1 MPGIKFGSQSYNS
14 PGEQHFYIA
23 CVLNGRPVALRVDGV
38 YSEADAIKK
47 GLTKMNGKL
56 FEVFTLSKRDDVAAQ
71 RAARTIF
78 ADTCSGGES
87 FFSAGQA
94 ETKPKK
100 KNIFRR
106 AMGI

>member
-1 MPGIKFGSQSYNS
+1 MPGIKFGSQPYNS

-56 FEVFTLSKRDDVAAQ
+56 FEVFTLSKKDDVAAQ
-71 RAARTIF
+71 RTARSIF
-78 ADTCSGGES
+78 SEVSSGGDS
-87 FFSAGQA
+87 FFQGAPA
-94 ETKPKK
+94 EKPKSK
-100 KNIFRR
+100 SIFRKVV
-106 AMGI
+106 GI